1 MPLETGTKAPAFSL
15 KDSDRKD
22 VSLSDYAGKTVVLSF
37 YPAAFSGLC
46 DDQACAFRDSLSELN
61 NANAEVLGI
70 SVDNFFVAKE
80 FKTKHNLNFPILV
93 DHTAAT
99 ARAYDA
105 VLENFAGM
113 DGYTAA
119 NRTVYVI
126 DGSGTIRYVWRGENP
141 GIEPDYDAVKAAVK
155 AVG

>member
-15 KDSDRKD
+15 KDSDRND
-22 VSLSDYAGKTVVLSF
+22 VSLSDFAGKTVVLSF
-37 YPAAFSGLC
+37 YPAAFSGAC
-46 DDQACAFRDSLSELN
+46 DNQACAFRDSLSELN
-61 NANAEVLGI
+61 DANAVVLGI
-70 SVDNFFVAKE
+70 AVDNFFVAKE

-119 NRTVYVI
+119 NRTVYVV
-126 DGSGTIRYVWRGENP
+126 DGSGTITFVWRGENP

-155 AVG
+155 AAS

>member
-61 NANAEVLGI
+61 NANAEVVGI

>member
-37 YPAAFSGLC
+37 YPAAFSGVC
-46 DDQACAFRDSLSELN
+46 DSQACAFRDSLSELN

-70 SVDNFFVAKE
+70 AVDNFFVAKE

-141 GIEPDYDAVKAAVK
+141 GIEPDYDAVKAAVN
-155 AVG
+155 AAG

>member
-70 SVDNFFVAKE
+70 AVDNFFVAKE

-99 ARAYDA
+99 ARAYDT

-126 DGSGTIRYVWRGENP
+126 DGSGSIRYVWRGENP

>member
-99 ARAYDA
+99 ARAYDT

>member
-70 SVDNFFVAKE
+70 AVDNFFVAKE